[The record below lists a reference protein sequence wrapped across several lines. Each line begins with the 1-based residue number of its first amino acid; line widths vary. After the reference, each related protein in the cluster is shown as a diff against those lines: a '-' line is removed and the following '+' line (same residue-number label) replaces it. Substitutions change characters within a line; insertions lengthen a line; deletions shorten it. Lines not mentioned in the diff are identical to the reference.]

1 MSADGTPGAA
11 PPATDEAHAP
21 HAADAPH
28 AAPVAHAAPEAAEAG
43 EAYVVPPVQRA
54 FHLLRY
60 IAEGNRCQNISVAAK
75 QTGLNRTTLI
85 RLLNTL
91 VLERMIEKR
100 PDGSGYFLSFGLM
113 GLAAEA
119 MFSRDVVQAARPVL
133 DRLAAELELSA
144 HLGVLDGREIV
155 YLGRATPNRHL
166 VSNVRVGTRM
176 PSHATSIGRII
187 LAYLP
192 PDTVRGFFE
201 GADLRAFSTRT
212 ATTPD
217 ALLAQVAQDR
227 AIGQAWSL
235 SNFEAGLG
243 SCAAAVFDHT
253 GAPVAGINVTGH
265 ESHFAPGSPRRVQI
279 ARAMRDGA
287 EDISRSLGHTGPRL
301 SIHLPEG
308 VNL

>member
-1 MSADGTPGAA
+1 MP
-11 PPATDEAHAP
+11 TDI
-21 HAADAPH
+21 ADAN
-28 AAPVAHAAPEAAEAG
+28 

-75 QTGLNRTTLI
+75 ETGLNRTTLI

-100 PDGSGYFLSFGLM
+100 ADGSGYFLSFGLM

-119 MFSRDVVQAARPVL
+119 MFSRDVVQNARPVL
-133 DRLAAELELSA
+133 ERLAATLELSA

-155 YLGRATPNRHL
+155 YLGRATPNVHL

-187 LAYLP
+187 LAHMP
-192 PDTVRGFFE
+192 PEQVRAIFE
-201 GADLRAFSTRT
+201 GAELTAFSDRT
-212 ATTPD
+212 ATSLD
-217 ALLAQVAQDR
+217 ALMAQIAQDR
-227 AIGQAWSL
+227 AIGEAWSL

-243 SCAAAVFDHT
+243 SCASAVFDHT

-265 ESHFAPGSPRRVQI
+265 ESHFVPGSPRRVQI
-279 ARAMRDGA
+279 AEALRNAA

-301 SIHLPEG
+301 PIHLPEG